1 MSTIPANQI
10 EHNRSKSARRSE
22 GDLDL
27 CANCDGEHEAG
38 AEEANMHNNSTQLRV
53 GATKRCPICDG
64 RFGLVRHYSWRTALC
79 SKKCVDRFRARQ
91 EADRKWLSWL
101 RAA

>member
-10 EHNRSKSARRSE
+10 EHNRSKPAGRSE

-27 CANCDGEHEAG
+27 CANRDGEHEAG
-38 AEEANMHNNSTQLRV
+38 GEEANMHNNSQQLRV
-53 GATKRCPICDG
+53 GATKHCPICDG